1 MSSQGERMSYSW
13 LDEVLPDAVVVA
25 DEAQRITGFNPAAER
40 LWGCAAAEVLGQPL
54 ATLIPTRLQR
64 VHHEHVTRFGGG
76 AEPVRRMDRRVEV
89 FGRRRDGNEFPCEV
103 SIARRT
109 TERGV
114 DFVAVVRDLSDHR
127 RAQRI
132 AQLGD
137 WSWDLVTGEQRWS
150 PEARRIL
157 FGAGPEGV
165 FNDCVHPDDRL
176 FVGSTL
182 QRALGGNAP
191 WDLEHRVVHRD
202 GTVRQVHQLAE
213 VTRDAAERPLRLVGT
228 VQDVT
233 EVRRVQR
240 SLLESEATVRAL
252 FEGARDAVVLLDP
265 GHVVRSANVAAQ
277 DAARALGAPLT
288 LGAPVPSRLLSTL
301 RPLLERAS
309 AGESVLEE
317 VRIDARPPRWL
328 ELSINPLRLGGDE
341 VGGLFVMARDLT
353 QRRTAEEQ
361 LRQAQKLDV
370 VGRLAGGVAHDFNNL
385 LTAIIAATSFMRE
398 ELPAG
403 SPLLLDLADIDEA
416 SARASALT
424 RQLLSFARRQPAD
437 PRVID
442 VAEVVPNLERM
453 LRRVLG
459 SHINLQ
465 VSLEPCCYVE
475 IDPTQFEQVLMN
487 LVVNARDAMPSGG
500 TLRIDGSRTP
510 GGRVRLTVSDTG
522 AGFSEEVGRQLF
534 EPFFTTKGPALGTG
548 LGLAT
553 CHGIITEAGGTIVA
567 RSTPGQGAVFEV
579 ELPSPVAPLL
589 RRAGRS
595 PVPVLGGTERVLL
608 VDDDARVRALLSRAL
623 QRAGYEV
630 QVAASGTEAL
640 TCFARAPCQ
649 LVIADVVMPDLGGY
663 ALLARLREQ
672 APTLPVLLMTGY
684 AAEPPP
690 RDVAQLG
697 QVEVLAKP
705 FSVPELLQR
714 ARALLEAESTQE
726 PEQVGA

>member
-1 MSSQGERMSYSW
+1 MSYSW

-64 VHHEHVTRFGGG
+64 VHHEHVARFAGG

-89 FGRRRDGNEFPCEV
+89 FGRRRDGHEFPCEV

-137 WSWDLVTGEQRWS
+137 WTWDLVTGEQRWS

-182 QRALGGNAP
+182 QRALWGNAP

-265 GHVVRSANVAAQ
+265 GHVV
-277 DAARALGAPLT
+277 
-288 LGAPVPSRLLSTL
+288 
-301 RPLLERAS
+301 
-309 AGESVLEE
+309 
-317 VRIDARPPRWL
+317 
-328 ELSINPLRLGGDE
+328 
-341 VGGLFVMARDLT
+341 
-353 QRRTAEEQ
+353 
-361 LRQAQKLDV
+361 
-370 VGRLAGGVAHDFNNL
+370 
-385 LTAIIAATSFMRE
+385 
-398 ELPAG
+398 
-403 SPLLLDLADIDEA
+403 
-416 SARASALT
+416 
-424 RQLLSFARRQPAD
+424 
-437 PRVID
+437 
-442 VAEVVPNLERM
+442 
-453 LRRVLG
+453 
-459 SHINLQ
+459 
-465 VSLEPCCYVE
+465 
-475 IDPTQFEQVLMN
+475 
-487 LVVNARDAMPSGG
+487 PSGG
-500 TLRIDGSRTP
+500 TLRIDGARTP

-589 RRAGRS
+589 RRAGKS

-630 QVAASGTEAL
+630 QVAATGAEAL

-672 APTLPVLLMTGY
+672 APALPVLLMTGY